1 MANGYL
7 DRGIQPTG
15 YFTKQKGAG
24 GVNPEFVDLLDSRQL
39 PGAYRGVLLGNLLPA
54 DVGNYDFITKSSPI
68 FGDSK
73 FAGLFPAPS
82 QEGLLTLGL
91 GAINPFA
98 GFATRALID
107 NRNKKALETLAN
119 EGILTLEGEGKYRIA
134 PDLEKQIIESE
145 LSPKDFFQKQYDEQF
160 GAANEL
166 AQYLDRIAYQTQ
178 GEFFQKDFFG
188 NPTPYAK
195 YVDRQGNVR
204 PDALEKWKQFGEEDS
219 GGFKFADLFKKKTVV
234 EPEPGSGGGTRP
246 DDDTLRSGIEE
257 ALLTGVAEKQGQLP
271 EFLRKRDVEDRFDA
285 QGRKLAGGTTN
296 LILKNQ

>member
-7 DRGIQPTG
+7 DRGIQPSG
-15 YFTKQKGAG
+15 YFTKQIGMG
-24 GVNPEFVDLLDSRQL
+24 GVNPQFVDLLDATQL
-39 PGAYRGVLLGNLLPA
+39 PGAYRGLLRGNLLPA

-68 FGDSK
+68 FSDSK
-73 FAGLFPAPS
+73 FANLFPVPS
-82 QEGLLTLGL
+82 EEGLVTLGV
-91 GAINPFA
+91 GALNPFA
-98 GFATRALID
+98 GFAVRAAID
-107 NRNKKALETLAN
+107 NRNKKALQTLA
-119 EGILTLEGEGKYRIA
+119 EQGILTLEGEGKYRIA
-134 PDLEKQIIESE
+134 PDLEKQIVESE
-145 LSPKDFFQKQYDEQF
+145 LSPKDFFTKQYEEQF

-166 AQYLDRIAYQTQ
+166 AQYLDQIAYQTQ
-178 GEFFQKDFFG
+178 GNFFQKDFFG

-195 YVDRQGNVR
+195 YVDRQGNIR
-204 PDALEKWKQFGEEDS
+204 PDALEQWKQFGEKD
-219 GGFKFADLFKKKTVV
+219 KKGLLNIFETKAVK

-271 EFLRKRDVEDRFDA
+271 EFLRKRDVEGRFDA